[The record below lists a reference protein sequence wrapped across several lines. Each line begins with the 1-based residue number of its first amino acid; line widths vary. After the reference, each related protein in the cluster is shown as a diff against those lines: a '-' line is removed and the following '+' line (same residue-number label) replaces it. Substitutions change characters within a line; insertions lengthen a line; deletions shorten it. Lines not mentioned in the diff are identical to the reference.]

1 MIKFYEKHKKAIK
14 LFAGVAV
21 VALVVT
27 VLLFGSPD
35 YTVNP

>member
-27 VLLFGSPD
+27 VILYGGPD
-35 YTVNP
+35 YRVNQ